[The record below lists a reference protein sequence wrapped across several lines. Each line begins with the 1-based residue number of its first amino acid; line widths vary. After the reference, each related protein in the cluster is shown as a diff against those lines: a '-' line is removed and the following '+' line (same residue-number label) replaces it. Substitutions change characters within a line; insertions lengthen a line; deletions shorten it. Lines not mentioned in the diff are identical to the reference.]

1 MAITTTTSTTAIAVN
16 DTALTVASA
25 TGFAA
30 GNLVKVNAEIMKVV
44 STYISGTTIPVIRG
58 VEATI
63 ALAHAI
69 TSNVVTGLASDFGA
83 AAPAVEDIYPFVR
96 SRQVRSVNA
105 AGTAVF
111 GTPGNDVV
119 TIINGTVARAITVP
133 VPTTDMDGDV
143 YTFIGNGKAAHV
155 LTFTGGLGAAGAGYT
170 AATFIVGSQQALQVM
185 ACNAVWVPL
194 PGAMSGTLTALLVA
208 LA

>member
-1 MAITTTTSTTAIAVN
+1 V
-16 DTALTVASA
+16 
-25 TGFAA
+25 
-30 GNLVKVNAEIMKVV
+30 
-44 STYISGTTIPVIRG
+44 SGTTIPVLRG
-58 VEATI
+58 LEGSNNVT
-63 ALAHAI
+63 HAI
-69 TSNVVTGLASDFGA
+69 TSNVVTGLASDFGGV
-83 AAPAVEDIYPFVR
+83 APAVVDIYPFVR
-96 SRQVRSVNA
+96 TRQILSVNA

-111 GTPGNDVV
+111 GVPGNDVV

-133 VPTTDMDGDV
+133 VPTKDMDGDV

-170 AATFIVGSQQALQVM
+170 VATFIVGSQQALQVM

-194 PGAMSGTLTALLVA
+194 PGAMSGTLTNLLVA